1 MEKEHGVDESVVC
14 GVQNKSAADYLHVRS
29 GNGAGAAVPQLINR
43 NIRTDKVAIMFR
55 PRDKYRDVTVKA
67 EQNGTVIFTKKLVA
81 VTPGEMIR
89 LDIPASEIG
98 AADGADIV
106 VSLEGGAN

>member
-1 MEKEHGVDESVVC
+1 
-14 GVQNKSAADYLHVRS
+14 
-29 GNGAGAAVPQLINR
+29 
-43 NIRTDKVAIMFR
+43 MFR